1 MFIGEYQHALDDK
14 GRLVLPVKFRADLAH
29 GCVVTKG
36 QEGCLYV
43 LPLEQWEAMASEVS
57 ALPLTD
63 KRGRTWGW
71 VFFGSSEELTL
82 DRQGRV
88 AIPGA
93 LRQWAGL
100 DKEVAVV
107 GVNTRIELWEP
118 EAWAAYLADGEDEY
132 VHTEERI
139 GETL

>member
-1 MFIGEYQHALDDK
+1 MFIGEYQHSIDDK
-14 GRLVLPVKFRADLAH
+14 GRIVLPSKFRADLAH

-43 LPLEQWEAMASEVS
+43 LPAEEWQAMATEVS
-57 ALPLTD
+57 RLPLTD
-63 KRGRTWGW
+63 KRGRTWGR
-71 VFFGSSEELTL
+71 VFFGSSEELTV

-100 DKEVAVV
+100 EKEAAVV

-118 EAWAAYLADGEDEY
+118 TAWQAYLADGEDEY
-132 VHTEERI
+132 VNTEERI
-139 GETL
+139 GEHL